1 MVFACNQDIYVELML
16 PHYSSLTLYI
26 LSEDEKFRIARFSKK
41 KGGIVMT
48 YIKPAIVVYDED
60 AIREI
65 KANANS
71 CLTNCTNNGCGG
83 GSNINCG
90 STTFCSSAQKN

>member
-26 LSEDEKFRIARFSKK
+26 QRKDFTSLSEDEKFRIARFSKK

-83 GSNINCG
+83 GGDTAEGVS
-90 STTFCSSAQKN
+90 

>member
-1 MVFACNQDIYVELML
+1 
-16 PHYSSLTLYI
+16 
-26 LSEDEKFRIARFSKK
+26 
-41 KGGIVMT
+41 MT